1 MSNQIIIDEKLIK
14 YLQTNGYRSDDII
27 DKLVA
32 ETSALGNV
40 ARMQI
45 APEQGQFL
53 EIIVNITKSRNC
65 LEIGRFTG
73 LSSLCIAKGLTEKG
87 KLISIDKSDEFLS
100 LAQKYWKMAGVDKK
114 IESVIADG
122 VDVMQSM
129 VDRKHYFDFIFIDAD
144 KNNYPQYYEL
154 SLQLISQNGLIII
167 DNMLWH
173 GDVANLEKQDTQTK
187 TIRDLNLKIK
197 KDNRVKYSLL
207 PLSDGLSFIQKK

>member
-1 MSNQIIIDEKLIK
+1 MSNQIIIDEKIIK

-73 LSSLCIAKGLTEKG
+73 LSSLCIAKGLIEKG
-87 KLISIDKSDEFLS
+87 KLISIDNSDEFLS

>member
-87 KLISIDKSDEFLS
+87 KLISIDNSDEFLS

-173 GDVANLEKQDTQTK
+173 GDVANLEKQDTQTT

>member
-27 DKLVA
+27 DKLVE

-53 EIIVNITKSRNC
+53 EIIVNITKSRNS

-73 LSSLCIAKGLTEKG
+73 LSSLCIAKGLIEKG
-87 KLISIDKSDEFLS
+87 KLISIDNSDEFLS

-167 DNMLWH
+167 DNMLRKLRQ
-173 GDVANLEKQDTQTK
+173 N
-187 TIRDLNLKIK
+187 NCSYC
-197 KDNRVKYSLL
+197 NS
-207 PLSDGLSFIQKK
+207 SNC

>member
-87 KLISIDKSDEFLS
+87 KLISIDNSDEFLS

-154 SLQLISQNGLIII
+154 ALQLISQNGLIII

>member
-87 KLISIDKSDEFLS
+87 KLISIDNSDEFLS
-100 LAQKYWKMAGVDKK
+100 LAQ
-114 IESVIADG
+114 
-122 VDVMQSM
+122 
-129 VDRKHYFDFIFIDAD
+129 
-144 KNNYPQYYEL
+144 
-154 SLQLISQNGLIII
+154 
-167 DNMLWH
+167 
-173 GDVANLEKQDTQTK
+173 
-187 TIRDLNLKIK
+187 
-197 KDNRVKYSLL
+197 
-207 PLSDGLSFIQKK
+207 